1 MSSVQVLIVEDDPF
15 IAEDIREA
23 LTSVNYNIV
32 AIAHN
37 KRKAIEALK
46 NTQPNIILLDINLGD
61 NLDGILIAEI
71 INRDYQIP
79 FLYLTSYSNKEIID
93 KVKHTLPMGYIVKPF
108 DETDLFTAIEI
119 AISNYT
125 KISKPKIL
133 SIELVNKTIK
143 DTLTQKE
150 FDILMDIYHGKT
162 NNQMAEQHFVSINT
176 IKSHIKNIYGK
187 MNVHSRSEVLIKIR
201 ETIKY

>member
-23 LTSVNYNIV
+23 LTSVNYNIA

-125 KISKPKIL
+125 KINKPKSL
-133 SIELVNKTIK
+133 SIELINKTIN

-176 IKSHIKNIYGK
+176 IKSHIKNIYEK

-201 ETIKY
+201 EAIKY